1 MTITGTIP
9 NVIASLLKKENQ
21 SLNGIEIKG
30 NDIDV
35 VLVDDG
41 IYTELYAIG
50 MGNGTFEI
58 IELEDN
64 LNLLPEYD
72 VGDVVSNDVLRKLF
86 YTVINSSLIL
96 SFNPLGEVKYGIK
109 DKIANLKEKTQKVK
123 DWANNTLYAEDAEKW
138 IRGNG
143 PYRRT
148 FTDARD
154 GQTRTKKDYTASRIN
169 VGKIQQLTDEGKG
182 HYKVLSGNPAT
193 QDFQVWH
200 LYKNGNKIRCLDVK
214 TGLKAQEAQWVY
226 DNNIPDSWS
235 EADWNPEG
243 EIPEKASKIE
253 IGETQEQKNQTEES
267 QTEETTEED
276 NVEEGEME
284 QTNEDIIETE
294 EVQETNETEEDNV
307 TEIDD
312 MDPDT
317 WFEEDNTHE
326 AVTEE
331 EDNVIEEPKNTDT
344 MGNNLS
350 KKEKYK
356 KVASLYK
363 DVPAFEDIS
372 EEQLDDYL
380 SKLETAGSKKK
391 KKVAASFIKSSIE
404 DSDSDFGE
412 DIEEDNVIE
421 SEPKKKSKYNGCN
434 VTGCVEGDGTVALAS
449 ELIRSC
455 LLINNLVDFQNK
467 IKQYKLSKITRNFLT
482 DILGKLIKLPADVR
496 QTITE
501 DSNDNVLMINFGKTD
516 LTTEN
521 YIAQF
526 EVNAENVLASINL
539 GKGNKIEGDDAIKMC
554 KQTLDSIINKKD

>member
-35 VLVDDG
+35 VLVEDG

-109 DKIANLKEKTQKVK
+109 DKIDNLKEKAQNVK

-154 GQTRTKKDYTASRIN
+154 GQTRTKKDYNAGRIN
-169 VGKIQQLTDEGKG
+169 VGKIQQLNDKGKG

-200 LYKNGNKIRCLDVK
+200 LYKNGNKIRCVDLK

-253 IGETQEQKNQTEES
+253 VGETQEQKNQTEE
-267 QTEETTEED
+267 D
-276 NVEEGEME
+276 NVQEGEME
-284 QTNEDIIETE
+284 QTEESQTKDEDDDLHEFVKDYYSGKGDF
-294 EVQETNETEEDNV
+294 EVLEQSF
-307 TEIDD
+307 
-312 MDPDT
+312 DP
-317 WFEEDNTHE
+317 F
-326 AVTEE
+326 E
-331 EDNVIEEPKNTDT
+331 EDNVI
-344 MGNNLS
+344 
-350 KKEKYK
+350 
-356 KVASLYK
+356 
-363 DVPAFEDIS
+363 
-372 EEQLDDYL
+372 
-380 SKLETAGSKKK
+380 
-391 KKVAASFIKSSIE
+391 
-404 DSDSDFGE
+404 DSDKK
-412 DIEEDNVIE
+412 
-421 SEPKKKSKYNGCN
+421 KKKSKYNGCN

-449 ELIRSC
+449 FIRQNLMDFYKSMGKKNITGEPEKQLNKVMAEIKS
-455 LLINNLVDFQNK
+455 LLSVNPKLVSEMTKSSKDNLVLDFSIFPEANMK
-467 IKQYKLSKITRNFLT
+467 
-482 DILGKLIKLPADVR
+482 
-496 QTITE
+496 
-501 DSNDNVLMINFGKTD
+501 
-516 LTTEN
+516 
-521 YIAQF
+521 YI
-526 EVNAENVLASINL
+526 I
-539 GKGNKIEGDDAIKMC
+539 
-554 KQTLDSIINKKD
+554 TLDFTDKGVQISGSGLPEVGETADEINANKLAFTLDCLKKVAKKIAGV

>member
-35 VLVDDG
+35 VLVDNG

-86 YTVINSSLIL
+86 YTVINSGLIL
-96 SFNPLGEVKYGIK
+96 SFNPLGRVKYGIREVGK
-109 DKIANLKEKTQKVK
+109 NIADVGRKVA
-123 DWANNTLYAEDAEKW
+123 DWATDKLYAEDAEKW

-154 GQTRTKKDYTASRIN
+154 GKTRIKKDYNAGRVN
-169 VGKIQQLTDEGKG
+169 VGKIESLGKMG

-284 QTNEDIIETE
+284 QTEESQTE
-294 EVQETNETEEDNV
+294 KNDDLHEFVKDYYSGKGDFEVLEQSFDPFEEDNV
-307 TEIDD
+307 VDSD
-312 MDPDT
+312 
-317 WFEEDNTHE
+317 
-326 AVTEE
+326 
-331 EDNVIEEPKNTDT
+331 
-344 MGNNLS
+344 
-350 KKEKYK
+350 
-356 KVASLYK
+356 
-363 DVPAFEDIS
+363 
-372 EEQLDDYL
+372 
-380 SKLETAGSKKK
+380 KKK
-391 KKVAASFIKSSIE
+391 KK
-404 DSDSDFGE
+404 
-412 DIEEDNVIE
+412 
-421 SEPKKKSKYNGCN
+421 PKYNGCN

-449 ELIRSC
+449 FIRQNLMDFYKSMSNKNITGEPEKQLNKVMAQIKS
-455 LLINNLVDFQNK
+455 LLSVNPKLVSEMTKSSKDNLVLDFSVFPEANMK
-467 IKQYKLSKITRNFLT
+467 
-482 DILGKLIKLPADVR
+482 
-496 QTITE
+496 
-501 DSNDNVLMINFGKTD
+501 
-516 LTTEN
+516 
-521 YIAQF
+521 YI
-526 EVNAENVLASINL
+526 I
-539 GKGNKIEGDDAIKMC
+539 
-554 KQTLDSIINKKD
+554 TLDFTDKGVQVSGSGLPEVGKDADEINANKLTFTLDCLDKVVKKIAGV

>member
-35 VLVDDG
+35 VLVEDG

-72 VGDVVSNDVLRKLF
+72 VGDVISNDVLRKLF

-109 DKIANLKEKTQKVK
+109 DKIDNLKEKKQNIK
-123 DWANNTLYAEDAEKW
+123 DWMNNTLYAEDAEKW
-138 IRGNG
+138 IRRNG

-154 GQTRTKKDYTASRIN
+154 GKTRTKKDYSASRIN
-169 VGKIQQLTDEGKG
+169 VGKIQQLNDKGKG

-214 TGLKAQEAQWVY
+214 TGLKPQEAQWVY

-235 EADWNPEG
+235 EVDWNPEG

-253 IGETQEQKNQTEES
+253 IGETQEQKNQTKES
-267 QTEETTEED
+267 QTEED

-284 QTNEDIIETE
+284 QTKESQTEDDDLHEFVKDYYSGKGDF
-294 EVQETNETEEDNV
+294 EVLEQSF
-307 TEIDD
+307 
-312 MDPDT
+312 DP
-317 WFEEDNTHE
+317 FEEDNL
-326 AVTEE
+326 
-331 EDNVIEEPKNTDT
+331 I
-344 MGNNLS
+344 
-350 KKEKYK
+350 
-356 KVASLYK
+356 
-363 DVPAFEDIS
+363 
-372 EEQLDDYL
+372 
-380 SKLETAGSKKK
+380 
-391 KKVAASFIKSSIE
+391 
-404 DSDSDFGE
+404 DSDKK
-412 DIEEDNVIE
+412 
-421 SEPKKKSKYNGCN
+421 KKKSKYNGCN
-434 VTGCVEGDGTVALAS
+434 VTGCVEGDGSVALAS
-449 ELIRSC
+449 FIRQNLMDFYKSMGEKNITGEPEKQLNNVMAEIKS
-455 LLINNLVDFQNK
+455 LLSVNPKLVSEMTKSSKDNLVLDF
-467 IKQYKLSKITRNFLT
+467 SVF
-482 DILGKLIKLPADVR
+482 P
-496 QTITE
+496 
-501 DSNDNVLMINFGKTD
+501 
-516 LTTEN
+516 
-521 YIAQF
+521 
-526 EVNAENVLASINL
+526 EVNMKYI
-539 GKGNKIEGDDAIKMC
+539 I
-554 KQTLDSIINKKD
+554 TLDFTDKGVQVSGSGLPEVGETADEINANKLTFTLDCLDKVAKKIAGV

>member
-35 VLVDDG
+35 VLVEDG

-72 VGDVVSNDVLRKLF
+72 VGDVISNDVLRKLF

-109 DKIANLKEKTQKVK
+109 DKIDNLKEKKQNIK
-123 DWANNTLYAEDAEKW
+123 DWMNNTLYAEDAEKW
-138 IRGNG
+138 IRRNG

-154 GQTRTKKDYTASRIN
+154 GKTRTKKDYSASRIN
-169 VGKIQQLTDEGKG
+169 VGKIQQLNDEGKG

-214 TGLKAQEAQWVY
+214 TGLKPQEAQWVY

-253 IGETQEQKNQTEES
+253 IGETQEQKNQTKES
-267 QTEETTEED
+267 QTEED

-284 QTNEDIIETE
+284 QTKESQTEDDDLHEFVKDYYSGKGDF
-294 EVQETNETEEDNV
+294 EVLEQSF
-307 TEIDD
+307 
-312 MDPDT
+312 DP
-317 WFEEDNTHE
+317 FEEDNL
-326 AVTEE
+326 
-331 EDNVIEEPKNTDT
+331 I
-344 MGNNLS
+344 
-350 KKEKYK
+350 
-356 KVASLYK
+356 
-363 DVPAFEDIS
+363 
-372 EEQLDDYL
+372 
-380 SKLETAGSKKK
+380 
-391 KKVAASFIKSSIE
+391 
-404 DSDSDFGE
+404 DSDKK
-412 DIEEDNVIE
+412 
-421 SEPKKKSKYNGCN
+421 KKKSKYNGCN
-434 VTGCVEGDGTVALAS
+434 VTGCVEGDGSVVMAG
-449 ELIRSC
+449 I
-455 LLINNLVDFQNK
+455 IKNNF
-467 IKQYKLSKITRNFLT
+467 ISKKTSQGYSIP
-482 DILGKLIKLPADVR
+482 DILSRTFSVLKNKGYNVTDYGEVTNFPGFDLFIK
-496 QTITE
+496 
-501 DSNDNVLMINFGKTD
+501 FGKGDNQGIIIYNESSGNFRISAPKVLGTTD
-516 LTTEN
+516 MKSGAGSDGLLK
-521 YIAQF
+521 YI
-526 EVNAENVLASINL
+526 
-539 GKGNKIEGDDAIKMC
+539 
-554 KQTLDSIINKKD
+554 

>member
-35 VLVDDG
+35 VLVEDG

-72 VGDVVSNDVLRKLF
+72 VGDVISNDVLRKLF

-109 DKIANLKEKTQKVK
+109 DKIDNLKEKKQNIK
-123 DWANNTLYAEDAEKW
+123 DWMNNTLYAEDAEKW
-138 IRGNG
+138 IRRNG

-154 GQTRTKKDYTASRIN
+154 GKTRTKKDYSASRIN
-169 VGKIQQLTDEGKG
+169 VGKIQQLNDEGKG

-214 TGLKAQEAQWVY
+214 TGLKPQEAQWVY

-253 IGETQEQKNQTEES
+253 IGETQEQKNQTKES
-267 QTEETTEED
+267 QTEED
-276 NVEEGEME
+276 NVQEGEIE
-284 QTNEDIIETE
+284 QTKESQTEDDDLHEFVKDYYSGKDDF
-294 EVQETNETEEDNV
+294 EVLEQSF
-307 TEIDD
+307 
-312 MDPDT
+312 DP
-317 WFEEDNTHE
+317 FEEDNL
-326 AVTEE
+326 
-331 EDNVIEEPKNTDT
+331 I
-344 MGNNLS
+344 
-350 KKEKYK
+350 
-356 KVASLYK
+356 
-363 DVPAFEDIS
+363 
-372 EEQLDDYL
+372 
-380 SKLETAGSKKK
+380 
-391 KKVAASFIKSSIE
+391 
-404 DSDSDFGE
+404 DSDK
-412 DIEEDNVIE
+412 N
-421 SEPKKKSKYNGCN
+421 KKKSKYNGCN
-434 VTGCVEGDGTVALAS
+434 VTGCVEGDGSVALAS
-449 ELIRSC
+449 FIRQNLMDFYKFMGKKNIVGEPEKQLNKVMAEIKS
-455 LLINNLVDFQNK
+455 LLSVNPKLVSEMTKSSKDNLVLDFSVFPEANMK
-467 IKQYKLSKITRNFLT
+467 
-482 DILGKLIKLPADVR
+482 
-496 QTITE
+496 
-501 DSNDNVLMINFGKTD
+501 
-516 LTTEN
+516 
-521 YIAQF
+521 YI
-526 EVNAENVLASINL
+526 I
-539 GKGNKIEGDDAIKMC
+539 
-554 KQTLDSIINKKD
+554 TLDFTDKGVQVSGSGLPEVGETADEINANKLTFTLDCLDKVAKKIAGV

>member
-35 VLVDDG
+35 VLVEDG

-72 VGDVVSNDVLRKLF
+72 VGDVISNDVLRKLF

-109 DKIANLKEKTQKVK
+109 DKIDNLKEKKQNIK
-123 DWANNTLYAEDAEKW
+123 DWMNNTLYAEDAEKW
-138 IRGNG
+138 IRRNG

-154 GQTRTKKDYTASRIN
+154 GKTRTKKDYSASRIN
-169 VGKIQQLTDEGKG
+169 VGKIQQLNDEGKG

-214 TGLKAQEAQWVY
+214 TGLKPQEAQWVY

-235 EADWNPEG
+235 EADWNPDG

-253 IGETQEQKNQTEES
+253 IGETQEQKNQTKES
-267 QTEETTEED
+267 QTEED

-284 QTNEDIIETE
+284 QTKESQTEDDDLHEFVKDYYSCKDDF
-294 EVQETNETEEDNV
+294 EVLEQSF
-307 TEIDD
+307 
-312 MDPDT
+312 DP
-317 WFEEDNTHE
+317 FEEDNL
-326 AVTEE
+326 
-331 EDNVIEEPKNTDT
+331 I
-344 MGNNLS
+344 
-350 KKEKYK
+350 
-356 KVASLYK
+356 
-363 DVPAFEDIS
+363 
-372 EEQLDDYL
+372 
-380 SKLETAGSKKK
+380 
-391 KKVAASFIKSSIE
+391 
-404 DSDSDFGE
+404 DSDKK
-412 DIEEDNVIE
+412 
-421 SEPKKKSKYNGCN
+421 KKKSKYNGCN
-434 VTGCVEGDGTVALAS
+434 VTGCVEGDGSVALAS
-449 ELIRSC
+449 FIRQNLMDFYKSMGEKNITGEPEKQLNNVMAEIKS
-455 LLINNLVDFQNK
+455 LLSVNPKLVSEMTKSSKDNLVLDF
-467 IKQYKLSKITRNFLT
+467 SVF
-482 DILGKLIKLPADVR
+482 P
-496 QTITE
+496 
-501 DSNDNVLMINFGKTD
+501 
-516 LTTEN
+516 
-521 YIAQF
+521 
-526 EVNAENVLASINL
+526 EVNMKYI
-539 GKGNKIEGDDAIKMC
+539 I
-554 KQTLDSIINKKD
+554 TLDFTDKGVRVSGSGLPEVGETADEINANKLTFTLDCLDKVAKKIAGV